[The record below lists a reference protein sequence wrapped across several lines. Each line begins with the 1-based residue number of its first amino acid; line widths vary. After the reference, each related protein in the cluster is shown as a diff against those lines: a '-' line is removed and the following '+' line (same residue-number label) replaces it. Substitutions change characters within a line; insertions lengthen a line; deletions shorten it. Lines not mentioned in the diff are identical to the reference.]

1 MEFINKK
8 TTELTQEEFLQIA
21 DLFESV
27 YSERR
32 PVEVFKNL
40 YVNNVFG
47 TSYHTLMYE
56 NGVLI
61 GHNAGT
67 PGYIMLNGKRLPA
80 LNNVD
85 LFIRKECRGISGFMT
100 LMKKSW
106 AYYKEQGIQLI
117 YSLPNNNSHPLLVK
131 LKFVKDVGSLYTYC
145 LPYRIGGVKPSL
157 RFANILSEF
166 FCLCWVHISSLFASG
181 KTVQFRI
188 QRDYE
193 SFLPTRWSRGEGKY
207 SFGKV
212 NGVEF
217 VYKIKVHEG
226 VRTAFILDIVSEK
239 SQKAFIDAVKYLLKN
254 EKANFDMILY
264 VGFLPFINPGL
275 IRIPHRFEPKNFNF
289 VATILDSDSVDE
301 NDKTDYMDIRS
312 WDINLADDDII

>member
-1 MEFINKK
+1 MEFVNKK
-8 TTELTQEEFLQIA
+8 TIELTTEDFEQIA
-21 DLFESV
+21 DLFECV

-40 YVNNVFG
+40 YVNNAFG

-56 NGVLI
+56 DGHLI

-67 PGYIMLNGKRLPA
+67 PGYMILNGKKMSS

-85 LFIRKECRGISGFMT
+85 LFIRKECRGIGGFMS

-106 AYYKEQGIQLI
+106 AYYREQGIQLI

-131 LKFVKDVGSLYTYC
+131 LKFVKDVVSLYTYC

-157 RFANILSEF
+157 KFANILSEF
-166 FCLCWVHISSLFASG
+166 FCLCWVYVSSLFATS
-181 KTVQFRI
+181 KPIRFKV

-193 SFLPTRWSRGEGKY
+193 TFLPTRWNRGDGEY

-212 NGVEF
+212 KGVEF

-226 VRTAFILDIVSEK
+226 VRTAFIIDIVSEK
-239 SQKAFIDAVKYLLKN
+239 SQRAFNDAVKYLLKK
-254 EKANFDMILY
+254 ESANFDMILY
-264 VGFLPFINPGL
+264 VGYLPFINPGL
-275 IRIPHRFEPKNFNF
+275 IRIPHKFEPKNFNF
-289 VATILDSDSVDE
+289 VATILDGNGIDE
-301 NDKTDYMDIRS
+301 LDKAYYMDVNS

>member
-8 TTELTQEEFLQIA
+8 TTELTQVEFVQIA

-32 PVEVFKNL
+32 PVEVFRNL

-56 NGVLI
+56 NGTLI
-61 GHNAGT
+61 GHNAGA
-67 PGYIMLNGKRLPA
+67 PGYLMLNGKRLPA

-145 LPYRIGGVKPSL
+145 LPYRIGGIKPSL
-157 RFANILSEF
+157 EVANIFSKL
-166 FCLCWVHISSLFASG
+166 FCYGWVYLSSLFASG
-181 KTVQFRI
+181 KNLEFGV
-188 QRDYE
+188 QRDYD
-193 SFLPTRWSRGEGKY
+193 SFLKTRWHRSDGKY
-207 SFGKV
+207 SFADV
-212 NGVEF
+212 NGTTM
-217 VYKIKVHEG
+217 VYKIMTYEG
-226 VRTAFILDIVSEK
+226 IRTAFIIDIYEK
-239 SQKAFIDAVKYLLKN
+239 SQKNFFAGVKYLLRHESK
-254 EKANFDMILY
+254 NFDLILY
-264 VGFLPFINPGL
+264 VGYLPFVNPGL
-275 IRIPHRFEPKNFNF
+275 IRISHKFEPKNFNF
-289 VATILDSDSVDE
+289 VATVLNEELLDE
-301 NDKTDYMDIRS
+301 QDKADYMNIQK
-312 WDINLADDDII
+312 WDINLSDDDII